1 MAKKTRI
8 DRRGKI
14 RSIVK
19 RWNFTNNLPHW
30 SVTKRAAVWE
40 RRRVIDDLWLT
51 ETITL
56 SDGVVPHLDR
66 GVSSGVTMSDAVNI
80 NDAKVIL
87 NSATFSDDGTIVK
100 NFESPSNA
108 SGATVSDS
116 IGFDLGTLS
125 SVFNTGKV
133 NDMLFN
139 AVGYDQEFLTDSVT
153 ASDAVSLNAQNAKG
167 DTASVSD
174 SIGFSFQIGSMF
186 NSNAINLSQ
195 FNG

>member
-30 SVTKRAAVWE
+30 SITKRAAVWE

-56 SDGVVPHLDR
+56 SDVVLR
-66 GVSSGVTMSDAVNI
+66 EQERLVSSSATAGDAVNI
-80 NDAKVIL
+80 NDAMVIL
-87 NSATFSDDGTIVK
+87 NSTTIADTGGIAK
-100 NFESPSNA
+100 DFQSPSNA

-116 IGFDLGTLS
+116 IGFELGTLS

-153 ASDAVSLNAQNAKG
+153 ASDAVILDAQNATG

-174 SIGFSFQIGSMF
+174 SIGFAFQIGSVF
-186 NSNAINLSQ
+186 NSGAINLSQ
-195 FNG
+195 LNG

>member
-14 RSIVK
+14 RSIVT

-40 RRRVIDDLWLT
+40 RRRAIDDLWLT
-51 ETITL
+51 ETISV
-56 SDGVVPHLDR
+56 SDVLLKEQER
-66 GVSSGVTMSDAVNI
+66 GVSSGSTVGDAVNI
-80 NDAKVIL
+80 NDEKVIL

-116 IGFDLGTLS
+116 IGFELGTLS
-125 SVFNTGKV
+125 SVFNTGKI

-139 AVGYDQEFLTDSVT
+139 AVGYDQEFYTDSVT

-174 SIGFSFQIGSMF
+174 SIGFAFQIGSVF
-186 NSNAINLSQ
+186 NSAAINLSQ

>member
-30 SVTKRAAVWE
+30 SITKRAAVWG
-40 RRRVIDDLWLT
+40 RRRWIDDLWFT

-56 SDGVVPHLDR
+56 SDVVLR
-66 GVSSGVTMSDAVNI
+66 EQERLVSSGSTVGDAVNI
-80 NDAKVIL
+80 NDEKVIL
-87 NSATFSDDGTIVK
+87 NSASFVDTGGIAKDFQ
-100 NFESPSNA
+100 SPSNA

-116 IGFDLGTLS
+116 IGFELGTLS
-125 SVFNTGKV
+125 SVFNTGKI

-139 AVGYDQEFLTDSVT
+139 AVGYDQSFYQDSVT
-153 ASDAVSLNAQNAKG
+153 ASDAVILNAQNAKS

-174 SIGFSFQIGSMF
+174 SIGFSFQIGSEF
-186 NSNAINLSQ
+186 NSSVINLSQ
-195 FNG
+195 LNG